1 MTRKKAG
8 GRESDVSGETEA
20 VRAAET
26 GRVAANPAA
35 WSRESPG
42 YFLHTACAGRI
53 RELEAE
59 VAELKR
65 SRASVLREH
74 DALASAIA
82 EGTRLRDLVARAEEA
97 GARVELEVALAE
109 RVAERLAEADAV
121 LERLGVTWSGKA
133 YVGMAREKEEC

>member
-1 MTRKKAG
+1 MDAMTG
-8 GRESDVSGETEA
+8 
-20 VRAAET
+20 AA
-26 GRVAANPAA
+26 A
-35 WSRESPG
+35 
-42 YFLHTACAGRI
+42 RI